1 MMARPRLALAATLL
15 VQLLATMSLT
25 CASVLAPAVA
35 PALGLPPERIGW
47 YAGLAYLMAMLSGL
61 RSGVWVVHLGGVRLS
76 QLSLLACAAGL
87 LLAVLVPPAALL
99 LSAMLIGAGYGLS
112 NPAAAQV
119 LAHHAPASATGL
131 FFSIKQAG
139 VPLGV
144 ALCGLLMPWGLVEL
158 GWQAT
163 VAWLGAAGLLTAA
176 LLQASQQRL
185 DTPRPAAPASGMS
198 WLGPLATVWRAPELR
213 LLSLLSMTYA
223 MTQQIFITFVVAL
236 LHFEG
241 GLSLAAAA
249 GVLSLSQVVSMF
261 SRVGLGHLADRRMAP
276 ARLLGLLGLAMAAS
290 VLWLA
295 SAGVSGSWGWAAL
308 AAMACGMTTMGWNGV
323 FYAALVRAVP
333 REQLAAQTGATQFF
347 TFLGGMAGPA
357 SFGHMV
363 HAGIS
368 HATVYSLLAVLPLGL
383 GLVWLLRSRAS
394 PGRA

>member
-99 LSAMLIGAGYGLS
+99 LTAMLIGAGYGLS

-144 ALCGLLMPWGLVEL
+144 ALCGLLMPWGL
-158 GWQAT
+158 
-163 VAWLGAAGLLTAA
+163 
-176 LLQASQQRL
+176 
-185 DTPRPAAPASGMS
+185 
-198 WLGPLATVWRAPELR
+198 
-213 LLSLLSMTYA
+213 
-223 MTQQIFITFVVAL
+223 
-236 LHFEG
+236 
-241 GLSLAAAA
+241 
-249 GVLSLSQVVSMF
+249 
-261 SRVGLGHLADRRMAP
+261 
-276 ARLLGLLGLAMAAS
+276 
-290 VLWLA
+290 
-295 SAGVSGSWGWAAL
+295 
-308 AAMACGMTTMGWNGV
+308 
-323 FYAALVRAVP
+323 
-333 REQLAAQTGATQFF
+333 
-347 TFLGGMAGPA
+347 
-357 SFGHMV
+357 
-363 HAGIS
+363 
-368 HATVYSLLAVLPLGL
+368 
-383 GLVWLLRSRAS
+383 
-394 PGRA
+394 